1 MGYPL
6 LTLETFALTLEKEG
20 NNLNSQQHKVQ
31 AKEKI
36 SKYKLKVIEIAF
48 IEAINDKRLNLII
61 GWL

>member
-20 NNLNSQQHKVQ
+20 NDLNSQQHKVQ

-36 SKYKLKVIEIAF
+36 SKYKLKVIE
-48 IEAINDKRLNLII
+48 AINDKRLNLII